1 MFQPSYDDVG
11 NAQEKDNGRNDTAS
25 KEAIEE
31 DWIIVDGPK
40 IGNADCKQPQQ
51 DPMIHMSMPQQQQ
64 QGHTGPAGQPRQA
77 DEANQ
82 PKPTMQ
88 QQQLMSMPQQQ
99 QQQGQQLQGQQL
111 QGQPE
116 PAGQP
121 GQEAIE
127 NERKKKFARTFL
139 ICLLA
144 NPLTNPLLTVLA
156 SLIYNSIDFTRFIM
170 VLVSA
175 LIIFCLYL
183 TRKFLSAL
191 FKRIDSLENQMI
203 QFNQL
208 SKRIDS
214 LENKMI
220 SFNQLS
226 QKIDSMEQE
235 DLIA

>member
-1 MFQPSYDDVG
+1 MFLDPTKVDEVEDCSYIKTTKKVE
-11 NAQEKDNGRNDTAS
+11 NEENDM
-25 KEAIEE
+25 KEAI
-31 DWIIVDGPK
+31 K
-40 IGNADCKQPQQ
+40 
-51 DPMIHMSMPQQQQ
+51 
-64 QGHTGPAGQPRQA
+64 
-77 DEANQ
+77 
-82 PKPTMQ
+82 
-88 QQQLMSMPQQQ
+88 
-99 QQQGQQLQGQQL
+99 
-111 QGQPE
+111 
-116 PAGQP
+116 
-121 GQEAIE
+121 
-127 NERKKKFARTFL
+127 NETKRKFARTYL

-156 SLIYNSIDFTRFIM
+156 SLIYNSIDFTRLIM

-175 LIIFCLYL
+175 LIIFGLYL
-183 TRKFLSAL
+183 MSKFLRAL

-235 DLIA
+235 DLIAFEKLSKRIDSLETEIASNEK